1 MGRASR
7 PASFFTARAY
17 FKRGGAGRTSPARSA
32 LLGSLAAPRKS
43 SGSRGGPGHH
53 CVEQLQGGKAY
64 LDRARLTLPDSA
76 PPWGGRRPLPGPF
89 GSQLAVALA
98 VACPATPCGQNYFT
112 PTPDSP
118 FQAGGSR
125 FTPTPG
131 PGDKNW
137 KKFQVPEKFFGSCG
151 GTSPVPAGPKRRPGP
166 AWPSRP
172 PCVWVLKVCPRS
184 RRCTR
189 STLEKCPARAFV

>member
-43 SGSRGGPGHH
+43 SGLRGGPGHQWM
-53 CVEQLQGGKAY
+53 EQLQGGKAY
-64 LDRARLTLPDSA
+64 LDRARLTLPDFA
-76 PPWGGRRPLPGPF
+76 PPWGGRRPLQR
-89 GSQLAVALA
+89 SIAQHLAVARA
-98 VACPATPCGQNYFT
+98 VACPATPCGHFNVT
-112 PTPDSP
+112 PSPLSP
-118 FQAGGSR
+118 FKAGGALI
-125 FTPTPG
+125 TPTPG

-137 KKFQVPEKFFGSCG
+137 KKCEVPEKFFGSCG

-166 AWPSRP
+166 AWPSPP
-172 PCVWVLKVCPRS
+172 PCAWVLKVCPRS